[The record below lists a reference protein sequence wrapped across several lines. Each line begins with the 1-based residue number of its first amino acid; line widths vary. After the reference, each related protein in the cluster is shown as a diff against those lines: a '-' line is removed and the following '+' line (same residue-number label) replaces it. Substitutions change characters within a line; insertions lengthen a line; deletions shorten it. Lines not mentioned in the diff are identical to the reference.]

1 MAKIVIFDF
10 HLSDAGT
17 FLHDLASAEAE
28 TLSGGASATGSPY
41 TFARI
46 LTIHDGINRVET
58 NYSAGGSINDN
69 NYNSTDNS
77 DQVYIW
83 AYGI

>member
-10 HLSDAGT
+10 HLSDIGT
-17 FLHDLASAEAE
+17 FIHELASAEAE
-28 TLSGGASATGSPY
+28 TLSGGASVTGSPY
-41 TFARI
+41 TVARI

-58 NYSAGGSINDN
+58 NYTAGGGIHDN
-69 NYNSTDNS
+69 NYNSIDNS